1 MRRELIA
8 SVSERFTRP
17 MIPEGW
23 LEKLSFFIPKSS
35 GKADIY
41 KAAPQETAAAAL
53 LGAGIGG
60 AIAFLFY
67 NSLLAWVILIPV
79 SLFFF
84 GERLRGLR
92 RRKKEE
98 MERQFLD
105 YLTAFAG
112 TLKAGYSAERAI
124 REAAGQMEILY
135 GKTALITVEMGRLCA
150 QMEMNRSPAE
160 LLSEFAVRSELEYAD
175 VFAEVFRIISRSGGD
190 MISIVGNTAD
200 MIGEKLR
207 TQEDIRAAVRGRQI
221 EQTVMNLMPL
231 AILTYMRVVSP
242 GLLEGVYGRLPGI
255 ILMTGALGIY
265 AAAFVLGR
273 KMSRIEV

>member
-1 MRRELIA
+1 M
-8 SVSERFTRP
+8 
-17 MIPEGW
+17 
-23 LEKLSFFIPKSS
+23 
-35 GKADIY
+35 
-41 KAAPQETAAAAL
+41 
-53 LGAGIGG
+53 
-60 AIAFLFY
+60 
-67 NSLLAWVILIPV
+67 ILIPV

-160 LLSEFAVRSELEYAD
+160 LLAEFAERSELEDAD

-231 AILTYMRVVSP
+231 AILPYMRVVSP